1 MYVNEQVKKHKSNHM
16 VRMYADICVNFRY
29 CDNRKYSSNNNN
41 NNNNNIFINGG
52 IVRQFESIVERAT
65 IHASNEPQRKKKAN
79 PT

>member
-1 MYVNEQVKKHKSNHM
+1 MYVNEQVKKSKSNHI
-16 VRMYADICVNFRY
+16 RMYADICVNFWY
-29 CDNRKYSSNNNN
+29 CNNRKYSINNN